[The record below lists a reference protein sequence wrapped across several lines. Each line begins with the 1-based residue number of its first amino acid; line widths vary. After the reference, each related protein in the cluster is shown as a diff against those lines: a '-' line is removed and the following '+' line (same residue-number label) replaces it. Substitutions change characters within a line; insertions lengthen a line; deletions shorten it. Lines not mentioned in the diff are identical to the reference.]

1 MDKADKI
8 KEYIA
13 MMGLTKKE
21 IATKG
26 DYHATEQYLHKLL
39 NGQAPI
45 KDDEEKA
52 IYNAIAIARKWKIS
66 NSNTETETETENEE

>member
-26 DYHATEQYLHKLL
+26 GYHATEQYLHKLL
-39 NGQAPI
+39 NKQATI
-45 KDDEEKA
+45 TNDEEKA